1 MSYCYSN
8 GFKYG
13 KFEVDGIKFGLK
25 NRSVLGY
32 SCGDLIL
39 KDNKCGISLF
49 NIVSVRDQYW

>member
-32 SCGDLIL
+32 SCGYLIL
-39 KDNKCGISLF
+39 KDDKCGISLF
-49 NIVSVRDQYW
+49 NIVSVRDQ